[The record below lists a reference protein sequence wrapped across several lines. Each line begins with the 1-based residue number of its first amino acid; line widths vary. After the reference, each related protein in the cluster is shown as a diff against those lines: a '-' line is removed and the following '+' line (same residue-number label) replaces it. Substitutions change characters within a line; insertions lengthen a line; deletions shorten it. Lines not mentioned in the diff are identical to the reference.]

1 MKEIVFKIISAT
13 TQTII
18 LYLCMIITSTKFSN
32 ENISKTKKIIAFVA
46 LFITMITLDIFS
58 KIKEIIP
65 FFSIIV
71 FTIITSLISLYL
83 FKVKKIKAVFNSIFP
98 VLVMFISELLSVF
111 VCSAIFK
118 KTSLQ
123 LNDSLISRYW
133 VIGIECV
140 IAFLILF
147 IIMKLINK
155 GNENASIINIFSST
169 NTTMKIF
176 LILIICTL
184 PQIVLFC
191 IYKYNYPISILIV
204 NTVQIILVCFILFNY
219 LKINMEKEKAESDLE
234 ISELH
239 NKTMIGMVDGVRT
252 LKHDYNN
259 IMQALNGYVST
270 KQYDKLQEHINK
282 VLDECNIV
290 NNLSVIDQ
298 KVFNDPAIYGIVG
311 AKYFIAMEADIK
323 FELDIVTNIKEISFP
338 MPELSRILGII
349 LDNAIEATS
358 KTDNKY
364 MKLEMKYDA
373 RKDADII
380 KVYNTYDTNIDINL
394 KDIYKKG
401 VSSKKIKSGIGL
413 WEVKKLIDKSKNSQ
427 IYASLEHGMFVQNII
442 IEKVISQA

>member
-1 MKEIVFKIISAT
+1 MKEIILQVISTLVQTTIFYLCLILLGSKATKVELTKKVKLISAT
-13 TQTII
+13 ALLITSIPVLII
-18 LYLCMIITSTKFSN
+18 RNFYQNITFLNTFLYLT
-32 ENISKTKKIIAFVA
+32 
-46 LFITMITLDIFS
+46 TMFLILN
-58 KIKEIIP
+58 KLLKVNP
-65 FFSIIV
+65 LKSI
-71 FTIITSLISLYL
+71 LISL
-83 FKVKKIKAVFNSIFP
+83 S
-98 VLVMFISELLSVF
+98 VLVIMFISEIMAAFTGMVIFHMS
-111 VCSAIFK
+111 SAEINQNIILNFIVIMMECMFALIIWHIIK
-118 KTSLQ
+118 IITNKPPKLPQKLIANTSNNYV
-123 LNDSLISRYW
+123 LNILI
-133 VIGIECV
+133 V
-140 IAFLILF
+140 F
-147 IIMKLINK
+147 IICIM
-155 GNENASIINIFSST
+155 
-169 NTTMKIF
+169 
-176 LILIICTL
+176 
-184 PQIVLFC
+184 PQFVLFYF
-191 IYKYNYPISILIV
+191 YKYDYPVSILIV
-204 NTVQIILVCFILFNY
+204 NTLQIILVCVVLFSY
-219 LKINMEKEKAESDLE
+219 FKTIMEKEKAKSDLE

-338 MPELSRILGII
+338 MPELSRILGIV

-401 VSSKKIKSGIGL
+401 VSSKKVKSGIGL

-427 IYASLEHGMFVQNII
+427 IYASLEHDMFVQNII
-442 IEKVISQA
+442 IEKVIN

>member
-1 MKEIVFKIISAT
+1 
-13 TQTII
+13 
-18 LYLCMIITSTKFSN
+18 
-32 ENISKTKKIIAFVA
+32 
-46 LFITMITLDIFS
+46 
-58 KIKEIIP
+58 
-65 FFSIIV
+65 
-71 FTIITSLISLYL
+71 
-83 FKVKKIKAVFNSIFP
+83 
-98 VLVMFISELLSVF
+98 
-111 VCSAIFK
+111 
-118 KTSLQ
+118 
-123 LNDSLISRYW
+123 
-133 VIGIECV
+133 
-140 IAFLILF
+140 
-147 IIMKLINK
+147 
-155 GNENASIINIFSST
+155 
-169 NTTMKIF
+169 
-176 LILIICTL
+176 
-184 PQIVLFC
+184 
-191 IYKYNYPISILIV
+191 
-204 NTVQIILVCFILFNY
+204 
-219 LKINMEKEKAESDLE
+219 
-234 ISELH
+234 
-239 NKTMIGMVDGVRT
+239 
-252 LKHDYNN
+252 
-259 IMQALNGYVST
+259 MQALNGYVST

-380 KVYNTYDTNIDINL
+380 KVYNTYNTNIDINL

-442 IEKVISQA
+442 IEKVIN

>member
-1 MKEIVFKIISAT
+1 MKDIIFQLVSSIV
-13 TQTII
+13 QTII
-18 LYLCMIITSTKFSN
+18 LYICMLITSTKFSN
-32 ENISKTKKIIAFVA
+32 ENIEKPKKIIAFSILLITILTLN
-46 LFITMITLDIFS
+46 LFSNIIM
-58 KIKEIIP
+58 KIP
-65 FFSIIV
+65 FFNTLIFICVMFIISIV
-71 FTIITSLISLYL
+71 L
-83 FKVKKIKAVFNSIFP
+83 FKVKKIKALLNSIFP
-98 VLVMFISELLSVF
+98 ILVMFVSELSSVF
-111 VCSAIFK
+111 ICMSIFK
-118 KTSLQ
+118 TNSLELQ
-123 LNDSLISRYW
+123 STLLLKYT
-133 VIGIECV
+133 VIGVECA
-140 IAFLILF
+140 IAFIILF

-155 GNENASIINIFSST
+155 GTNKVNLKDIFSS
-169 NTTMKIF
+169 NNLSVKIIV
-176 LILIICTL
+176 ILALCTV
-184 PQIVLFC
+184 PQFILFY
-191 IYKYNYPISILIV
+191 IYKFNYPVSILIV
-204 NTVQIILVCFILFNY
+204 NSLQLIIVCVILFNY
-219 LKINMEKEKAESDLE
+219 LKTNMEKEKAESDLE

-338 MPELSRILGII
+338 MPELSRILGIV

-401 VSSKKIKSGIGL
+401 VSSKKVKSGIGL

-427 IYASLEHGMFVQNII
+427 IYASLEHDMFVQNII
-442 IEKVISQA
+442 IEKVIN

>member
-1 MKEIVFKIISAT
+1 MITELIAVFTCISIFKISSEIFVNSWE
-13 TQTII
+13 
-18 LYLCMIITSTKFSN
+18 YLSIALVIQYTLFFAVIKIANM
-32 ENISKTKKIIAFVA
+32 ISKNKNEFRDMLSSINTKTVITVLSILA
-46 LFITMITLDIFS
+46 LC
-58 KIKEIIP
+58 
-65 FFSIIV
+65 
-71 FTIITSLISLYL
+71 
-83 FKVKKIKAVFNSIFP
+83 IFP
-98 VLVMFISELLSVF
+98 
-111 VCSAIFK
+111 
-118 KTSLQ
+118 Q
-123 LNDSLISRYW
+123 
-133 VIGIECV
+133 VIIYV
-140 IAFLILF
+140 I
-147 IIMKLINK
+147 N
-155 GNENASIINIFSST
+155 
-169 NTTMKIF
+169 
-176 LILIICTL
+176 
-184 PQIVLFC
+184 
-191 IYKYNYPISILIV
+191 KYNYPTYFLILNSIQMTIICIV
-204 NTVQIILVCFILFNY
+204 IFSSFKNV
-219 LKINMEKEKAESDLE
+219 MEKEKAKSDLTT
-234 ISELH
+234 ITLH
-239 NKTMIGMVDGVRT
+239 NKTMTGMVDGVRK

-380 KVYNTYDTNIDINL
+380 KIYNTYDTNIDINL

-401 VSSKKIKSGIGL
+401 VSSKKVKSGIGL

>member
-1 MKEIVFKIISAT
+1 MEKININKNTFKDALKFT
-13 TQTII
+13 LI
-18 LYLCMIITSTKFSN
+18 LLIC
-32 ENISKTKKIIAFVA
+32 
-46 LFITMITLDIFS
+46 
-58 KIKEIIP
+58 IIP
-65 FFSIIV
+65 
-71 FTIITSLISLYL
+71 
-83 FKVKKIKAVFNSIFP
+83 
-98 VLVMFISELLSVF
+98 
-111 VCSAIFK
+111 
-118 KTSLQ
+118 Q
-123 LNDSLISRYW
+123 
-133 VIGIECV
+133 
-140 IAFLILF
+140 LILF
-147 IIMKLINK
+147 
-155 GNENASIINIFSST
+155 G
-169 NTTMKIF
+169 
-176 LILIICTL
+176 
-184 PQIVLFC
+184 V
-191 IYKYNYPISILIV
+191 YKFNYPISILIV
-204 NTVQIILVCFILFNY
+204 NTIQIILVCIIIFNY
-219 LKINMEKEKAESDLE
+219 LNTIMKKEKAESDLE

-338 MPELSRILGII
+338 MPELSRILGIV

-442 IEKVISQA
+442 IEKVIN

>member
-1 MKEIVFKIISAT
+1 MSSAEINQNFILNFIVIMIECMLALIIWHIIKIIINKPPKLP
-13 TQTII
+13 Q
-18 LYLCMIITSTKFSN
+18 
-32 ENISKTKKIIAFVA
+32 
-46 LFITMITLDIFS
+46 
-58 KIKEIIP
+58 
-65 FFSIIV
+65 
-71 FTIITSLISLYL
+71 
-83 FKVKKIKAVFNSIFP
+83 
-98 VLVMFISELLSVF
+98 
-111 VCSAIFK
+111 
-118 KTSLQ
+118 
-123 LNDSLISRYW
+123 
-133 VIGIECV
+133 
-140 IAFLILF
+140 
-147 IIMKLINK
+147 KLI
-155 GNENASIINIFSST
+155 A
-169 NTTMKIF
+169 NTSNNY
-176 LILIICTL
+176 
-184 PQIVLFC
+184 VL
-191 IYKYNYPISILIV
+191 SILIV
-204 NTVQIILVCFILFNY
+204 FIICIMPQFILFYFYKYDYPVSILLVNTLQIVLVCVVLFSY
-219 LKINMEKEKAESDLE
+219 FKTIMEKEKAKSDLE

-239 NKTMIGMVDGVRT
+239 NKTMISMVDGVRT

-401 VSSKKIKSGIGL
+401 VSSKKVKSGIGL

-442 IEKVISQA
+442 IEKVIN

>member
-1 MKEIVFKIISAT
+1 MKDIILQIISTSIQTLLLYSCFITVANKFCKEELNKKEKIISLIVFIFT
-13 TQTII
+13 CTIVTI
-18 LYLCMIITSTKFSN
+18 LHTIYTDLALSNSVFFIFCIFLLSKFLLKTSINNCILLSFSPILIMA
-32 ENISKTKKIIAFVA
+32 IS
-46 LFITMITLDIFS
+46 
-58 KIKEIIP
+58 EIISV
-65 FFSIIV
+65 FSIR
-71 FTIITSLISLYL
+71 LIFNKTAEDL
-83 FKVKKIKAVFNSIFP
+83 VNSIFLQY
-98 VLVMFISELLSVF
+98 VIV
-111 VCSAIFK
+111 
-118 KTSLQ
+118 SL
-123 LNDSLISRYW
+123 D
-133 VIGIECV
+133 CV
-140 IAFLILF
+140 ITALILF
-147 IIMKLINK
+147 ILNKFLMKKININK
-155 GNENASIINIFSST
+155 
-169 NTTMKIF
+169 NTFKDALKFT
-176 LILIICTL
+176 LILLICII
-184 PQIVLFC
+184 PQLILFGV
-191 IYKYNYPISILIV
+191 YKFNYPISILIV
-204 NTVQIILVCFILFNY
+204 NTIQIILVCIIIFNY
-219 LKINMEKEKAESDLE
+219 LNTIMKKEKAESDLE

>member
-1 MKEIVFKIISAT
+1 MKEI
-13 TQTII
+13 I
-18 LYLCMIITSTKFSN
+18 LQVV
-32 ENISKTKKIIAFVA
+32 NILIQSSLLTF
-46 LFITMITLDIFS
+46 
-58 KIKEIIP
+58 
-65 FFSIIV
+65 
-71 FTIITSLISLYL
+71 SLI
-83 FKVKKIKAVFNSIFP
+83 K
-98 VLVMFISELLSVF
+98 ISELLTSINYSKKEICITASSILASNVIATLIKNIFPFGNSILGFLVLFLVSTFVLKLPKLKSALLAFSNLILIFTSELISFYFISFVF
-111 VCSAIFK
+111 GKSSAEISSDFRLLALLIILENIINFSAILAVIRFYIKKYKGNESKLKITNSQTFK
-118 KTSLQ
+118 IILLLLVAILPQMFLFTI
-123 LNDSLISRYW
+123 NRYSYSK
-133 VIGIECV
+133 
-140 IAFLILF
+140 LILF
-147 IIMKLINK
+147 IN
-155 GNENASIINIFSST
+155 SI
-169 NTTMKIF
+169 
-176 LILIICTL
+176 
-184 PQIVLFC
+184 
-191 IYKYNYPISILIV
+191 
-204 NTVQIILVCFILFNY
+204 QIIFFCAILFSY
-219 LKINMEKEKAESDLE
+219 FRTSAEKEKAESDLE

-364 MKLEMKYDA
+364 MKLEMKYNA

-442 IEKVISQA
+442 IEKVIN

>member
-1 MKEIVFKIISAT
+1 MKEIIFKIISST

-18 LYLCMIITSTKFSN
+18 LYLCMVITSTKFSN
-32 ENISKTKKIIAFVA
+32 ENISKSKKIIAFVT
-46 LFITMITLDIFS
+46 LFITILTLDIFS

-65 FFSIIV
+65 LFTTMVFIIV
-71 FTIITSLISLYL
+71 MSFISLHL
-83 FKVKKIKAVFNSIFP
+83 FKVKKIKAIFNSIFP
-98 VLVMFISELLSVF
+98 ILVMFVSEILSVF
-111 VCSAIFK
+111 ICRFIFK
-118 KTSLQ
+118 KTSIE
-123 LNDSLISRYW
+123 LNSSLVLRYW
-133 VIGIECV
+133 VIGIECA
-140 IAFLILF
+140 IAFVILF
-147 IIMKLINK
+147 IIMKIINNK
-155 GNENASIINIFSST
+155 TEKAPIINIFSST

-184 PQIVLFC
+184 PQIVLFY
-191 IYKYNYPISILIV
+191 IYEYNYPVSILIV
-204 NTVQIILVCFILFNY
+204 NTLQIILVCLISFNY
-219 LKINMEKEKAESDLE
+219 LKINMEKDKAESDLE

-442 IEKVISQA
+442 IEKVIN